1 MHLDVCLLFQGNH
14 EPPKLVPELP
24 EVRAVLIEP
33 RHPLPLPVP
42 PRQAEIPICG
52 LSLENIRL
60 LGQEESLE
68 VIWGIILIL
77 KMEKM
82 RPELEKLRPDP
93 GLMIP
98 GSMYSLVCIF
108 FVSKGGGSMGSI
120 PGLSWG
126 VGNTSSC
133 R

>member
-33 RHPLPLPVP
+33 QHPLPLPVP

-68 VIWGIILIL
+68 VIWYHTHFKDGENEARGRKTKTRPRSHDTWSYVLFGLHILCQQGR
-77 KMEKM
+77 KYGKH
-82 RPELEKLRPDP
+82 
-93 GLMIP
+93 
-98 GSMYSLVCIF
+98 
-108 FVSKGGGSMGSI
+108 
-120 PGLSWG
+120 SWA
-126 VGNTSSC
+126 
-133 R
+133 